1 MSKRVQLVQKKL
13 VSKRENVKGGSKQ
26 KFDAVDDMI
35 MKIIEVDPLSVGKV
49 EDVADVESVA
59 EYDVPETSMPT
70 ETPSRKRKARESDE
84 HEYDIEEKILNVEL
98 MRVKIYKAR
107 LKCLALERNLGVPL
121 SEITK
126 PLLED
131 PNNADDT
138 KLFLLK

>member
-1 MSKRVQLVQKKL
+1 MALLILSIDFCLHLQ
-13 VSKRENVKGGSKQ
+13 SKRENVKGESKQ

-35 MKIIEVDPLSVGKV
+35 MKIIEMDPLSVDKV

-70 ETPSRKRKARESDE
+70 ETPRRKRKARESDE
-84 HEYDIEEKILNVEL
+84 DEYDIEEKILNVEL

-138 KLFLLK
+138 KLFY